1 MRPLISVIVP
11 IYNVENYLRQCI
23 DSIISQSYE
32 NLEIILV
39 DDGSK
44 DNCGKICDEYAA
56 KDSRIIVIHKE
67 NGGLSSARNAGIDI
81 CKGEFI
87 SFIDSD
93 DFVSKYFIELL
104 YEGVEKYSA
113 DIVTCTKSVS
123 FTDGDKLPNLN
134 GKENYSLVSITPF
147 DALKQ
152 MMYQRLPNGA
162 PFRLYQRDIFKKIR
176 FPEGYLFEDVA
187 TIHKTFMCAKRMSLL
202 SADIYGYRV
211 RVNSIVRQKFSD
223 RKKIA
228 IKITRDLYKE
238 ICEYDIRLK
247 KAVAS
252 RAFAQNFH
260 VYLQIPF
267 EDVETRREF
276 WNEIKKYRW
285 KVITDTCGLVRKK
298 NRMGAL
304 VSLLGSSIAYK
315 IGQVFIDRKG

>member
-1 MRPLISVIVP
+1 MKPLISVIVP
-11 IYNVENYLRQCI
+11 IYNVENYLRTCI

-44 DNCGKICDEYAA
+44 DNCGKICDEYAV
-56 KDSRIIVIHKE
+56 KDSRIIVIHKD

-93 DFVSKYFIELL
+93 DFVSDYFIELL
-104 YEGVEKYSA
+104 YEGIKKYSA
-113 DIVTCTKSVS
+113 DIVSCTKGTS
-123 FTDGDKLPNLN
+123 FIDGEELPNLN
-134 GKENYSLVSITPF
+134 GEKNYSLISITPF
-147 DALKQ
+147 EALKQ
-152 MMYQRLPNGA
+152 MMYQRIPNGA
-162 PFRLYQRDIFKKIR
+162 QFRLYRRSIFEVIR
-176 FPEGYLFEDVA
+176 FPVGYLFEDVA
-187 TIHKTFMCAKRMSLL
+187 TIHKTFMCANEMVLL

-211 RVNSIVRQKFSD
+211 RENSIVRQKFSD

-228 IKITRDLYKE
+228 LKITCDLYKE

-267 EDVETRREF
+267 EDVKTRREF
-276 WNEIKKYRW
+276 WNEIKKYRL
-285 KVITDTCGLVRKK
+285 KVLTDTCGLVRKK
-298 NRMGAL
+298 NRTGAL
-304 VSLLGSSIAYK
+304 VSLLGPSAAYK
-315 IGQVFIDRKG
+315 IGQIFIDRKG